1 MEGLSDPAGP
11 GSSRLLRRAP
21 LLAAA
26 LVALLAGL
34 WAGLLRLGIDLPPLR
49 PQLAGLHGP
58 LLVLGFLGTQ
68 IGLERAVA
76 LRRPIPWPYLAPTFA
91 AAGALW
97 LLVGLPSSTGQLL
110 LALGGAALCAVF
122 IAVHRVDPTWHNTV
136 MGLGAAAWMAGATV
150 WLVDD
155 QVARA
160 MPFLAAFLVLT
171 IVGERLELS
180 RMRRPAPR
188 ARSVLL
194 LAIALFAG
202 GVVLTLSD
210 PGLGVRVAGA
220 GLLAQAAWLAHY
232 DVARRTIRMS
242 GLTRYMAVALL
253 AAYWWLAVAGALW
266 LWAGELPPAGSTYDA
281 MVHTIFLGFAFSMVF
296 AHAPVIVPAVL
307 GIALPYRRAMYGPLA
322 LLHAGLVLR
331 LFGDLRGEVA
341 IWQWGGGLDEA
352 AILAFIGL
360 AAWTAMKARRPR
372 RGAGGP
378 HARQVGATP
387 RPVAGEPGPQRP
399 IHGHIRS
406 R

>member
-1 MEGLSDPAGP
+1 
-11 GSSRLLRRAP
+11 
-21 LLAAA
+21 
-26 LVALLAGL
+26 
-34 WAGLLRLGIDLPPLR
+34 
-49 PQLAGLHGP
+49 
-58 LLVLGFLGTQ
+58 
-68 IGLERAVA
+68 
-76 LRRPIPWPYLAPTFA
+76 
-91 AAGALW
+91 
-97 LLVGLPSSTGQLL
+97 
-110 LALGGAALCAVF
+110 
-122 IAVHRVDPTWHNTV
+122 
-136 MGLGAAAWMAGATV
+136 
-150 WLVDD
+150 
-155 QVARA
+155 
-160 MPFLAAFLVLT
+160 VLT

-232 DVARRTIRMS
+232 DVARRTIRMA

-281 MVHTIFLGFAFSMVF
+281 MVHTIFLGFVFSMVF

-307 GIALPYRRAMYGPLA
+307 GVALPYRRAMYGPLA
-322 LLHAGLVLR
+322 LLHAGLALR
-331 LFGDLRGEVA
+331 LFGDLQGDVA

-360 AAWTAMKARRPR
+360 AAWSAMKARRSR
-372 RGAGGP
+372 LGAGGLEP
-378 HARQVGATP
+378 RQSGASP
-387 RPVAGEPGPQRP
+387 RPAAGAPGPQPPRR
-399 IHGHIRS
+399 GHIRS

>member
-1 MEGLSDPAGP
+1 
-11 GSSRLLRRAP
+11 
-21 LLAAA
+21 
-26 LVALLAGL
+26 
-34 WAGLLRLGIDLPPLR
+34 
-49 PQLAGLHGP
+49 
-58 LLVLGFLGTQ
+58 
-68 IGLERAVA
+68 
-76 LRRPIPWPYLAPTFA
+76 
-91 AAGALW
+91 
-97 LLVGLPSSTGQLL
+97 
-110 LALGGAALCAVF
+110 
-122 IAVHRVDPTWHNTV
+122 

-399 IHGHIRS
+399 IRGRIRS